1 MQPHADW
8 QADTHPRHSEPPIQP
23 ITRRVLAPALGIAL
37 AGVLVVVGAA
47 VVLMSLVRTTPVTV
61 VIDGDAI
68 LASTRAATVREL
80 LAELGITLGQG
91 DVVSPP
97 LDSPLLPEIVV
108 RIERAHAVM
117 LTINGQTRYVF
128 TPQTNPAE
136 ILALAGVEV
145 DAQDRVLVD
154 GTPTH
159 PEDLPDWPLPVMQL
173 TVRHAVP
180 VHIHDEDNVFTVEA
194 TGETVGEALFE
205 AGVTLYLADIV
216 TPSLNTPITPDL
228 DVVIDRARLVTI
240 TADGQT
246 IETRTRA
253 RTVGGALAAAG
264 VVLAGL
270 DYTIPSERAEL
281 DDVTAITVIRVTE
294 EIVLEER
301 TIPYETVVQ
310 GDPALDLDQRGVGQ
324 EGREGLEHT
333 RIRVRYEDGVE
344 VERLPES
351 TYIVRAPQNRVLTY
365 GTNIPI
371 RTVDTPDGPRPYWRR
386 LRLWATSYHPAAL
399 GGDDRTATGRILQH
413 GVVAADRSV
422 LPFGTEVYVPG
433 YGVGVVADTAP
444 PRRGGMWIDLGYS
457 DADYRP
463 WARYVDVYVLG
474 EPPANVD
481 YIVGD

>member
-68 LASTRAATVREL
+68 LASTRADTVREL

-159 PEDLPDWPLPVMQL
+159 PEDLSDWPLPVMQL

-270 DYTIPSERAEL
+270 DYTIPAERAEL

-301 TIPYETVVQ
+301 AIPYETVVQ

-344 VERLPES
+344 V
-351 TYIVRAPQNRVLTY
+351 
-365 GTNIPI
+365 
-371 RTVDTPDGPRPYWRR
+371 
-386 LRLWATSYHPAAL
+386 
-399 GGDDRTATGRILQH
+399 
-413 GVVAADRSV
+413 
-422 LPFGTEVYVPG
+422 
-433 YGVGVVADTAP
+433 
-444 PRRGGMWIDLGYS
+444 
-457 DADYRP
+457 
-463 WARYVDVYVLG
+463 
-474 EPPANVD
+474 
-481 YIVGD
+481 